1 LRGNDAHEADT
12 VMEHTMHVFNT
23 LLQGFVAGV
32 EANDGVAFGALFTPD
47 GVYDDY
53 FFGEHKGRAAIAA
66 MLARFHEGGERYR
79 WEFFEPLA
87 DARMAYA
94 RYRFSYV
101 SKVPE
106 SAGRVIG
113 FEGISRFLF
122 EDGLIAHYAEVFDRG
137 AAFVQLGFPA
147 GKVAR
152 LLEKYT
158 QAQAASPDWRAHL
171 HSRK

>member
-1 LRGNDAHEADT
+1 MTTFTQLLARFAACAEADD
-12 VMEHTMHVFNT
+12 
-23 LLQGFVAGV
+23 GAGL
-32 EANDGVAFGALFTPD
+32 AALFTPD

-53 FFGEHKGRAAIAA
+53 FFGPHAGRAAIAA
-66 MLARFHEGGERYR
+66 MLARFHAGGAHFH

-87 DARMAYA
+87 DTHAGYA

-106 SAGRVIG
+106 SAGRVIA
-113 FEGISRFLF
+113 FEGISRFVLQ
-122 EDGLIAHYAEVFDRG
+122 DGLIAHYAEVFDRG
-137 AAFVQLGFPA
+137 AAFVQLGFAP

-158 QAQAASPDWRAHL
+158 RAQDAAPQWQAHRQSAGR
-171 HSRK
+171 